1 MRFNTALLAAAAAST
16 ATAQRPANTSIC
28 DYYTTALL
36 KENNATNQYTLL
48 TLLVNTAVIG
58 NYTQPNV
65 GVVVPGILNPNGTYN
80 NTKVNLVPYFDGGLA
95 SSNEGGNSGVAKNF
109 LDGGGAAP
117 LMKNMPAEDETSNQ

>member
-1 MRFNTALLAAAAAST
+1 MQFKIVALLAMASAAV
-16 ATAQRPANTSIC
+16 AQRPSNVSIC

-65 GVVVPGILNPNGTYN
+65 GVAVPGILNPNGTYN
-80 NTKVNLVPYFDGGLA
+80 GTKVNLVPYFNGGLA
-95 SSNEGGNSGVAKNF
+95 STNTGGMAGMAVNF

-117 LMKNMPAEDETSNQ
+117 LMMNMPAEDNTSKQ